1 MTFIVIGQPRG
12 KGRPRFTRQGRSYTP
27 KETVVY
33 ESKIRRAFKEA
44 GGKRLEGAV
53 RVFVNIYMQIPSSAS
68 KQMRE
73 DMRVNIIRPTKKPDI
88 DNVIKVVLD
97 ALNGTAYADD
107 RNVVY
112 VGAAKWFAEEPRLII
127 TIEEASE

>member
-73 DMRVNIIRPTKKPDI
+73 DMRVNIIRPTKRPDI
-88 DNVIKVVLD
+88 DNIIKVVLD

-112 VGAAKWFAEEPRLII
+112 VGAAKWFAEEPRLRI

>member
-73 DMRVNIIRPTKKPDI
+73 DMRVNIIRPTKRPDI
-88 DNVIKVVLD
+88 DNIIKVVLD
-97 ALNGTAYADD
+97 ALNGLAYADD
-107 RNVVY
+107 KNVVY
-112 VGAAKWFAEEPRLII
+112 VGAAKWYAEEPSLEI
-127 TIEEASE
+127 TIEEVSE